1 MIEEKIKP
9 TIDKMV
15 EELVEK
21 HKTLGQKLSDGGM
34 ENSEFVKLSKE
45 YSNLNDFI
53 EIGLDF
59 KNTKKD
65 IIDLDL
71 MLKDQNQDPEL
82 LDMAKQELELKIKQ
96 MESLYEKIIEFLLPV
111 DDADEKNAFLEIRQ
125 GTGGDEAGLFAAE
138 LLKSYQ
144 RYSELQGWKFEMV
157 SISENDSGGIKDAVA
172 QVNGKNVF
180 KKLKFESGVHRVQR
194 IPATESNGRIHTST
208 ITVAVMPQLEDVD
221 IYIDEKDIRIDVY
234 CASGP
239 GGQHVNR
246 TESAVRIT
254 HLPTG
259 IAVAMQ
265 DERSQ
270 IKNKE
275 KAMKI
280 LRSRLY
286 EHEREK
292 RDKKFL
298 EQRNN
303 QIGTGSRN
311 EKIRTYNYP
320 QDRCTDHRINK
331 TIYNLSAIM
340 LQGNFDIFITDL
352 QKYES
357 CINLQN
363 IAQDQT

>member
-1 MIEEKIKP
+1 
-9 TIDKMV
+9 
-15 EELVEK
+15 
-21 HKTLGQKLSDGGM
+21 
-34 ENSEFVKLSKE
+34 
-45 YSNLNDFI
+45 
-53 EIGLDF
+53 
-59 KNTKKD
+59 
-65 IIDLDL
+65 
-71 MLKDQNQDPEL
+71 
-82 LDMAKQELELKIKQ
+82 